1 MMYMGLCVWLG
12 VVGFCAAPV
21 EQVMAESKAREQTL
35 SAEAVDKAKQH
46 HIVKSAVDVLGLAD
60 DQKPETSQAH
70 CSQDDL
76 AEMANI
82 NNKHDKIQL
91 SKGTSHLCL

>member
-1 MMYMGLCVWLG
+1 VWLG

-35 SAEAVDKAKQH
+35 SAEAVDKANQH
-46 HIVKSAVDVLGLAD
+46 HIVKSAVNVLGLAD

-70 CSQDDL
+70 CRREDL
-76 AEMANI
+76 AEMGNI

>member
-1 MMYMGLCVWLG
+1 MMYSG
-12 VVGFCAAPV
+12 VVCVVGYCGIRAAPV

-70 CSQDDL
+70 CRREDL

-82 NNKHDKIQL
+82 NNKHNKIQL